1 VSFCAA
7 SLTVALISSLKI
19 TLLVLYK
26 LKTRIL
32 YPYFYNLWY
41 LISSQA
47 PYYGDRYFIN
57 VKENSDLVIHNG
69 KVADSQVGVIFE
81 TKKPPKTKALD
92 S

>member
-1 VSFCAA
+1 
-7 SLTVALISSLKI
+7 VALISSLKI

-47 PYYGDRYFIN
+47 PNLYLATISGFSRN
-57 VKENSDLVIHNG
+57 LLVKPCQSTASSLYH
-69 KVADSQVGVIFE
+69 
-81 TKKPPKTKALD
+81 
-92 S
+92 